1 MHLSCGPPL
10 FNTNGTTP
18 NSFYW
23 TMHSPTFKS
32 EDCNYY
38 KTSIRVMVFC
48 KVANCNNSPAFQVKL
63 RIRWCHQPTTTRTM
77 GNYQPTTP
85 RTTRAIL
92 ADSYSQSIL
101 KCCFNALRNGT
112 QLCGR
117 LRLTN
122 YESIEGAL
130 TFVWFILEMC
140 STWWTGVKHIQASC
154 GARNGPWYSTNW
166 SFVEHLLDM
175 WTAHTRN
182 VQHIPEI
189 YITYWMRQEFIHYL
203 CFTQHTC
210 VQGKS

>member
-38 KTSIRVMVFC
+38 NTLIRVMVFC
-48 KVANCNNSPAFQVKL
+48 KVAQCNNSPACQVKAENKVMPPTNNSKNNGKL
-63 RIRWCHQPTTTRTM
+63 PANNTKNHKSRSSRLLQPF
-77 GNYQPTTP
+77 
-85 RTTRAIL
+85 L
-92 ADSYSQSIL
+92 IL
-101 KCCFNALRNGT
+101 KCCLNALRNGT

-130 TFVWFILEMC
+130 TFVWFIL
-140 STWWTGVKHIQASC
+140 
-154 GARNGPWYSTNW
+154 
-166 SFVEHLLDM
+166 
-175 WTAHTRN
+175 
-182 VQHIPEI
+182 
-189 YITYWMRQEFIHYL
+189 
-203 CFTQHTC
+203 
-210 VQGKS
+210 